1 MLALQAVEDALST
14 RTDYPNEVIV
24 TILEL
29 TKFCLENS
37 VIHYRGRWF
46 RSKDGVPTGGP
57 ESGSIANIYVKWMLD
72 KKLLI
77 HPSIAP
83 KNRMESR
90 KRFLDD
96 LWFIWRGS
104 ERQFDLF
111 KKALNTIGA
120 ESTFTLKGSVGQ
132 SIEFL
137 DVKLTLEEGRVETSV
152 YIKPTDSDRYLNR
165 RSDHSSHVFKGIPY
179 SQFRRAVV
187 ICSSETARR
196 TSIDYMEKKFIRSGY
211 SVSEVQECK
220 SRALALNRTTILAE
234 HRRITDQ
241 IEDDN
246 ILTFVINH
254 DPHMVQILKTFL
266 NSKKDLL
273 QQLIGDK
280 RIVISERRSP
290 NTASLLFAKSGFS
303 TVTSV
308 IGTDQKCRA
317 RGCMTCDLMTLEE
330 CVNINNVNIKLDF
343 SLNCKTDN
351 CIYLTVCK
359 HCNSV
364 IEFYFGQTVT
374 AAHLRFNGHRNCFKI
389 ENCKYELS
397 ALSHHIFYKHLDHF
411 PEKLKN
417 FKFGIVRNSGPKTLN
432 RLEDYYIYTTK
443 ADTISLNRYKV
454 MN

>member
-1 MLALQAVEDALST
+1 MTKPHTYPLFKGHKLSSEDFVNKVIPPTRMVTAAINGPTYRLGLFLNHILQPVMDSYCEGEVVQDTTHFIQEMEHLNEEGSFSNPRSRIGTLDVDALYPNINRELALQAVEDALST

-152 YIKPTDSDRYLNR
+152 YL
-165 RSDHSSHVFKGIPY
+165 H
-179 SQFRRAVV
+179 
-187 ICSSETARR
+187 
-196 TSIDYMEKKFIRSGY
+196 
-211 SVSEVQECK
+211 
-220 SRALALNRTTILAE
+220 
-234 HRRITDQ
+234 
-241 IEDDN
+241 
-246 ILTFVINH
+246 
-254 DPHMVQILKTFL
+254 KT
-266 NSKKDLL
+266 
-273 QQLIGDK
+273 
-280 RIVISERRSP
+280 
-290 NTASLLFAKSGFS
+290 
-303 TVTSV
+303 
-308 IGTDQKCRA
+308 
-317 RGCMTCDLMTLEE
+317 
-330 CVNINNVNIKLDF
+330 
-343 SLNCKTDN
+343 
-351 CIYLTVCK
+351 
-359 HCNSV
+359 H
-364 IEFYFGQTVT
+364 
-374 AAHLRFNGHRNCFKI
+374 
-389 ENCKYELS
+389 
-397 ALSHHIFYKHLDHF
+397 
-411 PEKLKN
+411 
-417 FKFGIVRNSGPKTLN
+417 
-432 RLEDYYIYTTK
+432 
-443 ADTISLNRYKV
+443 
-454 MN
+454 